1 MLKKKSFLGFCMVFM
16 LLLCAPA
23 AAGETGG
30 AAVIGLKSAAAAPGE
45 TVTLRVVVSE
55 NPGLASYAI
64 TVTSDDAA
72 ITVESIEAGACSAG
86 GMFFSNPAQ
95 AKALWF
101 DVRNMTATGEL
112 FTVKLRV
119 GAEAAAGTHAIGLTC
134 SGADTVDQS
143 GAPVPVQ
150 VQQGTLEVTSADGQP
165 VTPPDTTESDT
176 PAEPSAGQPSSE
188 KPSTEKPSTEKP
200 SAEKPFAEKPATE
213 QPSSD
218 VPVETEPPVPE
229 FADVPQSH
237 WAYTAIRELARRG
250 AVQGIDR
257 THFCPDRTITRAE
270 LVMLLYRLQAG
281 SAPTQSTAFTDV
293 PPDAWY
299 AACVGWAAETGLVRG
314 VTETQ
319 FSPGAPVT
327 REQFAAILYRAMG
340 DTVQRPAGNAA
351 PFRDQGQIRAYAAE
365 AVAALREAGVVGGY
379 PDGSFRPQRAAT
391 RAEVCVMLLH
401 ALPV

>member
-1 MLKKKSFLGFCMVFM
+1 MLKKKSFLGFFMVFM
-16 LLLCAPA
+16 LILCVPA

-30 AAVIGLKSAAAAPGE
+30 AAVIGLESTAAAPGE

-55 NPGLASYAI
+55 NPGLASYAF

-72 ITVESIEAGACSAG
+72 ITVESIEVGACSAG

-119 GAEAAAGTHAIGLTC
+119 GAEAAAGTHPIGLTC
-134 SGADTVDQS
+134 SDADTVDQS
-143 GAPVPVQ
+143 GTPVPVQ
-150 VQQGTLEVTSADGQP
+150 VQQGTLEVTSADGKP
-165 VTPPDTTESDT
+165 VTPPET
-176 PAEPSAGQPSSE
+176 PAENVPSKPSIEPPSSAKPSAG
-188 KPSTEKPSTEKP
+188 
-200 SAEKPFAEKPATE
+200 KPATE

-218 VPVETEPPVPE
+218 VPAETEPSGPE
-229 FADVPQSH
+229 FVDVPQSH
-237 WAYTAIRELARRG
+237 WAYATIQELVRRG

-257 THFCPDRTITRAE
+257 THFCPDRTFTRAE

-281 SAPTQSTAFTDV
+281 SAPTQPTAFTDV

-351 PFRDQGQIRAYAAE
+351 PFRDQEQIRTYAVE

-391 RAEVCVMLLH
+391 RAEACVMLLH